1 MKEKNIKCFNGRGK
15 KKVTAPPFEARPF
28 DRSTYLTVTS
38 TPPFAARP
46 FDRSSFPTTPSTP
59 PFEAR
64 PFDESS
70 FTRKQSTC
78 TKQNEATKGKYVYC
92 FALMNHDE
100 SIL

>member
-15 KKVTAPPFEARPF
+15 KKVTAPPFEACPF
-28 DRSTYLTVTS
+28 NRSTFLTVTS
-38 TPPFAARP
+38 TPPFE
-46 FDRSSFPTTPSTP
+46 D
-59 PFEAR
+59 R